1 MLPLPRK
8 NIQVACNTTLCII
21 DVIRFVSVMRPQ
33 VRKLRHLA
41 REAVLGEFEK
51 NVVPRNEFF
60 DAGDLRC
67 RMYAE
72 SKSDRPLPVPGKQGI
87 AQFDGCGARILA
99 LLDFSR

>member
-1 MLPLPRK
+1 MVVLPRE
-8 NIQVACNTTLCII
+8 NIQVACNTTLCIN

-41 REAVLGEFEK
+41 REAILREFKK

-67 RMYAE
+67 RMYTE
-72 SKSDRPLPVPGKQGI
+72 SKSHWPLPVPGKQGI
-87 AQFDGCGARILA
+87 TQFDGCGARILA
-99 LLDFSR
+99 RLDFLR

>member
-1 MLPLPRK
+1 MVLLTWE

-41 REAVLGEFEK
+41 REAVLGEFKK
-51 NVVPRNEFF
+51 NVVPRNELF

-67 RMYAE
+67 RMHTE
-72 SKSDRPLPVPGKQGI
+72 SKSDRPLPVPSKQGI
-87 AQFDGCGARILA
+87 TQFDGCGARIFA
-99 LLDFSR
+99 RLDFLR